1 MRSCPTCPTAPNA
14 RSQSMARCAVVTA
27 TSSLSGMPPRVLRSR
42 VHVQAAGPVGVPER
56 CGAGLQPSGQTY
68 RQRYDRGLQ
77 RQAEGGVPQR
87 KLVLVLEDAR
97 EKIESWRWH
106 YNGERPHS
114 ALGNLAPE
122 TFALVAT
129 AGLILRA
136 LVISV
141 VLEANT
147 YYVRDQL
154 IEAGIPHIGSLQAQ
168 RAARTR

>member
-1 MRSCPTCPTAPNA
+1 M
-14 RSQSMARCAVVTA
+14 
-27 TSSLSGMPPRVLRSR
+27 
-42 VHVQAAGPVGVPER
+42 
-56 CGAGLQPSGQTY
+56 
-68 RQRYDRGLQ
+68 
-77 RQAEGGVPQR
+77 PQR

-154 IEAGIPHIGSLQAQ
+154 IEEFWGSKPHRVPCDNGPHLTRFSESLTS
-168 RAARTR
+168 TRKSSDR